1 MTMTKHTTTRRG
13 RLRLALAAAVA
24 LTALTIGTTGAVAAP
39 ALVAP
44 AAEATLL
51 GATTSTAPQAP
62 SPAPGFLLE
71 RGRFTPVAIPC
82 GQEQLA
88 PDGINPIG
96 INVRGQIVG
105 EYLDRRDAGRRF
117 LLERGRFTTIN
128 VPGAKATNAQKINNR
143 GQIVG
148 VAGDPENLPGSQPTD
163 AASMSMPAG

>member
-1 MTMTKHTTTRRG
+1 
-13 RLRLALAAAVA
+13 
-24 LTALTIGTTGAVAAP
+24 
-39 ALVAP
+39 
-44 AAEATLL
+44 
-51 GATTSTAPQAP
+51 
-62 SPAPGFLLE
+62 
-71 RGRFTPVAIPC
+71 
-82 GQEQLA
+82 
-88 PDGINPIG
+88 
-96 INVRGQIVG
+96 VG